1 MRLSRR
7 RAFSAE
13 FASSMFERV
22 YRNFTW
28 SLPGFGAALALL
40 ACVGAVPLAGF
51 ATRGREFGMGLLVI
65 LFLTLLVIGI
75 LPTLGYGRHWDYVP
89 GGKWTLALV
98 VFVLLIYL
106 GYVPQS
112 M

>member
-1 MRLSRR
+1 
-7 RAFSAE
+7 
-13 FASSMFERV
+13 
-22 YRNFTW
+22 
-28 SLPGFGAALALL
+28 
-40 ACVGAVPLAGF
+40 
-51 ATRGREFGMGLLVI
+51 MGLLVI